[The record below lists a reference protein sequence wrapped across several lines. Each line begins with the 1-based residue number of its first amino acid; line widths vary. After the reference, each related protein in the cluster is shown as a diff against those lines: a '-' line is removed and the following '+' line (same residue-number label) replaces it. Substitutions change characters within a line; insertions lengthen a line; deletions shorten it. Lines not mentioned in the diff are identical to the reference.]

1 MLSILSFAFLPYQ
14 LQDVIERQ
22 EEKELYSQY
31 TRSSKIKEHGRDHS
45 EMKGF
50 VVRDAPWSASDFPAI
65 ATNAGAPT
73 ANAPSQKPPSWGPSV
88 LGPKLPK

>member
-1 MLSILSFAFLPYQ
+1 MQ
-14 LQDVIERQ
+14 EVIERQ

-31 TRSSKIKEHGRDHS
+31 TRSSRAKEHGHEQS

-65 ATNAGAPT
+65 ATKADVPS
-73 ANAPSQKPPSWGPSV
+73 ANAPCQKAPSWGPSM
-88 LGPKLPK
+88 LGPKLPKQ

>member
-1 MLSILSFAFLPYQ
+1 MQ
-14 LQDVIERQ
+14 EVIERQ

-31 TRSSKIKEHGRDHS
+31 TRSPRIKEHGRDRS

-65 ATNAGAPT
+65 ATNTPT
-73 ANAPSQKPPSWGPSV
+73 TNAPSQKPPSWGPSV
-88 LGPKLPK
+88 LGPKLPKQK